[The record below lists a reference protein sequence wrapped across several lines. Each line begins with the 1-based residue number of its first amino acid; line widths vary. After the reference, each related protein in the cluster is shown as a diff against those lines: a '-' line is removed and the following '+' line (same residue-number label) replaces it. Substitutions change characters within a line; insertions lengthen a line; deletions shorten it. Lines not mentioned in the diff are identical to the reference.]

1 MSTVVYFTWWVLGS
15 QQHSASGQSTK
26 NDFMKSKKKY
36 FHELFRQTMNRFA
49 EITDAGYNLIYCLAA
64 ESQGA
69 SAPGWI
75 AAFD

>member
-1 MSTVVYFTWWVLGS
+1 MAADVRLVQNTIYGVKR
-15 QQHSASGQSTK
+15 AA
-26 NDFMKSKKKY
+26 KSNSPAMLAY
-36 FHELFRQTMNRFA
+36 S
-49 EITDAGYNLIYCLAA
+49 LAA

>member
-1 MSTVVYFTWWVLGS
+1 MIILYKYAYVLRDNKISMGNEHG
-15 QQHSASGQSTK
+15 QPKNAS
-26 NDFMKSKKKY
+26 
-36 FHELFRQTMNRFA
+36 LA
-49 EITDAGYNLIYCLAA
+49 EIINALSVSDSYCLAA

>member
-1 MSTVVYFTWWVLGS
+1 MIILVHAAGNAPALNSLINTAPLFSARRAYLSLCIPQINST
-15 QQHSASGQSTK
+15 
-26 NDFMKSKKKY
+26 
-36 FHELFRQTMNRFA
+36 
-49 EITDAGYNLIYCLAA
+49 YCLAA

>member
-1 MSTVVYFTWWVLGS
+1 
-15 QQHSASGQSTK
+15 
-26 NDFMKSKKKY
+26 MKSKKKY